1 MQRISDILGYKFIDI
16 HSHFDHG
23 VEGDAGYIRNP
34 NKKNVQLADI
44 DSLMREYDRIG
55 IECGAYSTYSA
66 VLSTARIP
74 EENDY
79 LHELVKKRVR
89 MRQWVVVHPE
99 MEETFRQVD
108 RMRESELVLGI
119 KIHSPCHGYPILEH
133 CDKIFSFAN
142 ERSLTVQMHPDHITD
157 MPAVCDRYPN
167 MRLIIAH
174 VGNEDFVQAVKK
186 SKAENIFLDTSGGDS
201 ALNNVIEYAVKA
213 LGAEKILFGTDTYS
227 SAFQAGRIA
236 FAGISE
242 REKRLILRDNAIRMF
257 PWAFSDKK

>member
-1 MQRISDILGYKFIDI
+1 MQSISDILGYKFIDI

-23 VEGDAGYIRNP
+23 VEGDAGYIRDA
-34 NKKNVQLADI
+34 NKRNVQLADL
-44 DSLMREYDRIG
+44 DSLMSEYDRIG
-55 IECGAYSTYSA
+55 IECGSYSTYSA

-74 EENDY
+74 EENEY
-79 LHELVKKRVR
+79 LHQLVKTRDR

-99 MEETFRQVD
+99 MDKTFEQVEEMMKSD
-108 RMRESELVLGI
+108 KVLGI
-119 KIHSPCHGYPILEH
+119 KIHSPCHNYPILEH

-142 ERSLTVQMHPDHITD
+142 ERSLTVQMHPDRILD

-174 VGNEDFVQAVKK
+174 LGSEEFVEAVKNSKVGN
-186 SKAENIFLDTSGGDS
+186 IYLDTSGGS
-201 ALNNVIEYAVKA
+201 SNLNNVVEYAVKT

-236 FAGISE
+236 FAGISDAD
-242 REKRLILRDNAIRMF
+242 KRLILRDNAIRMF
-257 PWAFSDKK
+257 PRAFK